1 MKYEIVWL
9 GRGFSGAFDN
19 ILHRLL
25 PEQHQGQDYGPVMY
39 SR

>member
-1 MKYEIVWL
+1 MKYGLEWL

-19 ILHRLL
+19 SLHRLL
-25 PEQHQGQDYGPVMY
+25 LEQHRGQDYGLVLY